1 MHRHNTNFLGE
12 KPIDSLQLMMDAS
25 NSNNGKIT
33 DEEIAANAFVFILA
47 GYVPPIPYWGPQI
60 VRICSLRTIVHFY
73 LFGLKIFNYIIKII
87 VQL

>member
-47 GYVPPIPYWGPQI
+47 GYVFIQNTGGPRVIHKRPKSCTRQI
-60 VRICSLRTIVHFY
+60 ELSSLSI
-73 LFGLKIFNYIIKII
+73 LSQDSKLSS
-87 VQL
+87 

>member
-1 MHRHNTNFLGE
+1 MHRHTNFLGE

-60 VRICSLRTIVHFY
+60 VRICSHYSTF
-73 LFGLKIFNYIIKII
+73 LFLWSQNI
-87 VQL
+87 QLST